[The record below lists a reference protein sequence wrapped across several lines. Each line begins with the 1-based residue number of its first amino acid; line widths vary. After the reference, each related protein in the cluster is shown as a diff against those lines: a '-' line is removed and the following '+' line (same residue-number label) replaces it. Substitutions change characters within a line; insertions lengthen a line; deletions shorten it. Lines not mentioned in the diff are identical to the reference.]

1 MSNSSNIIYS
11 KNKIDENIKTD
22 QSRNLKSTANAKFAS
37 EDCINNLEK
46 IEFLLSLKEPIQ
58 SNPTIPQLIS
68 TSHNGKILD

>member
-1 MSNSSNIIYS
+1 MD
-11 KNKIDENIKTD
+11 KNTKTD
-22 QSRNLKSTANAKFAS
+22 QSRNLKSTINTKFAS
-37 EDCINNLEK
+37 ENCINNSEEE